1 MSGCERDVVH
11 ERIEPNVGDE
21 ARAETFR
28 ERDAPFQPRCGARD
42 AEVAERV
49 PTACLSNISLVHWE
63 DLCARDPLAACVR
76 ISVMMH
82 RSLANLQAVLVQ
94 PDAYRG
100 AKSAA
105 AVIGFP
111 AAIREARRGE
121 SCRI

>member
-1 MSGCERDVVH
+1 MHRLSSLRHLPAFDVLADLARNNPAGLEVLRNRLTDEVIRHARSEPARRRLEGIKFRIDMER
-11 ERIEPNVGDE
+11 R
-21 ARAETFR
+21 R
-28 ERDAPFQPRCGARD
+28 
-42 AEVAERV
+42 
-49 PTACLSNISLVHWE
+49 
-63 DLCARDPLAACVR
+63 ARDPLAACVR

-111 AAIREARRGE
+111 RQPE
-121 SCRI
+121 